1 MSTDKQLNILSLEG
15 SVQDF
20 GLICNQLTKAGYNF
34 NINRVETEGEFVS
47 ALHKTKYDIILAG
60 FKLPGFDAFKALE
73 RSNEICP
80 DVPFICVS
88 GVIGEETTI
97 ELIKSGAVDYV
108 LKDRLRRLPFALKR
122 ALDDAR
128 DKQAHRQAEK
138 ALMESEQNYRTL
150 ADSGQT
156 LIWASGTD
164 THCNY
169 FNSVWLNYRGQ
180 TLEQEI
186 ENGFSNGVHPDDL
199 TQRMDIYLEAFHKR
213 EKFSTEYR
221 LLRNDG
227 EYRWIQDNGSPR
239 YSSTG
244 DFLGFIGQ
252 CQDINERKQAEL
264 TLQAKNE
271 ELQKVNAEK
280 DMFFAILAHD
290 LRSPF
295 NTLLGFTQI
304 MVEDL
309 SELKHEE
316 MQKMARAMRTS
327 ATGLYSLLENL
338 LVWSGS
344 QRGTTSFVP
353 VQFSLK
359 DIFQENLK
367 LVQESAHAKSIDI
380 TINIADDLI
389 AFADLNM
396 IGSTIRNLVS
406 NAVKFTPKNGE
417 ISIIARPIPGNL
429 IEISIKDSGMGMS
442 QEMCSKLFQLN
453 ENIGRIGTEGEPTS
467 GLGLIL
473 CKDFIEKNGGKIWA
487 ESEESEGSIFY
498 FTLPSSMEV
507 NLKTTL
513 PYQFSDTT
521 NNNTFP
527 EKIKIL
533 IADDDEASEMLI
545 SIALKIFSTEIIKA
559 RTGIEAVE
567 KCHENPDIDLI
578 LMDFKMPLMNGY
590 EATRLIRQFNTS
602 VIIIA
607 QTAFETAG
615 DYQMALE
622 AGCNEYILKPF
633 NRDSLKKMI
642 RKYFRI

>member
-1 MSTDKQLNILSLEG
+1 MNTGKLLNVLSIEN
-15 SVQDF
+15 SIEDF
-20 GLICNQLTKAGYNF
+20 ELICDQLTTAGYTT
-34 NINRVETEGEFVS
+34 NITRVEEESDFVS
-47 ALHKTKYDIILAG
+47 ALHSAKYDIILSG
-60 FKLPGFDAFKALE
+60 FKIPGFDVFRALKL
-73 RSNEICP
+73 SNEIYP

-88 GVIGEETTI
+88 GFIGEESTM

-108 LKDRLRRLPFALKR
+108 SKDRLRRLPVAVKR
-122 ALDDAR
+122 ALKDAI
-128 DKQAHRQAEK
+128 DKEAHHKAEK

-164 THCNY
+164 TYCNY
-169 FNSVWLNYRGQ
+169 FNSVWLDFRGQ
-180 TLEQEI
+180 NLEQEM
-186 ENGFSNGVHPDDL
+186 ENSFVDSIHPDDL
-199 TQRMDIYLEAFHKR
+199 NHRMDIYIEAFHKK
-213 EKFSTEYR
+213 EKYNIEYR

-227 EYRWIQDNGSPR
+227 EYRWIQENGSPR
-239 YSSTG
+239 YTSTG

-264 TLQAKNE
+264 FLLAKNE

-280 DMFFAILAHD
+280 DKYFAILAHD

-316 MQKMARAMRTS
+316 IVKMAKAMRTS

-344 QRGTTSFVP
+344 QSGTTRFVP
-353 VQFSLK
+353 VQFSLQ
-359 DIFQENLK
+359 DVLQENLK
-367 LVQESAHAKSIDI
+367 LLQETAHAKSIDI
-380 TINIADDLI
+380 SVNIPQDI
-389 AFADLNM
+389 MVFADVNM

-406 NAVKFTPKNGE
+406 NAVKFTHKSGK
-417 ISIIARPIPGNL
+417 ISITAKTIPGNL

-442 QEMCSKLFQLN
+442 EEMRSKLFRLN

-473 CKDFIEKNGGKIWA
+473 CKDFIEKNGGKIWV
-487 ESEESEGSIFY
+487 ESKENEGSIFY
-498 FTLPSSMEV
+498 FTLPSSLEV
-507 NLKTTL
+507 NSKTTL
-513 PYQFSDTT
+513 PSSLSIISDTIP
-521 NNNTFP
+521 P
-527 EKIKIL
+527 EKLKVL

-545 SIALKIFSTEIIKA
+545 SIALKIFCKEIIKA

-567 KCHENPDIDLI
+567 ACREHPDIDLI

-590 EATRLIRQFNTS
+590 EATQLIREFNTN

-607 QTAFETAG
+607 QTAYETAG
-615 DYQMALE
+615 DYHTALE
-622 AGCNEYILKPF
+622 VGSNEYILKPF

-642 RKYFRI
+642 RKYFNI

>member
-1 MSTDKQLNILSLEG
+1 MSIDKPLNVLSLEG

-34 NINRVETEGEFVS
+34 NIDRVDTEGEFVS

-60 FKLPGFDAFKALE
+60 FKLPGFDAFKALQC
-73 RSNEICP
+73 SNEICP
-80 DVPFICVS
+80 GVPFICVS

-128 DKQAHRQAEK
+128 EKEAHRQAEN
-138 ALMESEQNYRTL
+138 ALRESEQNYRTL

-156 LIWASGTD
+156 LIWTSGTD
-164 THCNY
+164 TYCNY
-169 FNSVWLNYRGQ
+169 YNSVWLNYRGQ

-186 ENGFSNGVHPDDL
+186 ENGFSNCVHPEDL
-199 TQRMDIYLEAFHKR
+199 NRRMEIYLDAFHKKS
-213 EKFSTEYR
+213 KFSMEYR

-252 CQDINERKQAEL
+252 CQDINELKQAEL
-264 TLQAKNE
+264 ILQANNE

-280 DMFFAILAHD
+280 DKFFAILAHD

-304 MVEDL
+304 MVEEL
-309 SELKHEE
+309 SELKHEDI
-316 MQKMARAMRTS
+316 QKMARAMRTS

-338 LVWSGS
+338 LVWSGL

-353 VQFSLK
+353 VQFSVK

-367 LVQESAHAKSIDI
+367 LVQESAHAKQIDI
-380 TINIADDLI
+380 STNIPDELM
-389 AFADLNM
+389 AFGDVNM

-417 ISIIARPIPGNL
+417 IRITARSVPGKQ
-429 IEISIKDSGMGMS
+429 IEISIKDSGVGMS
-442 QEMCSKLFQLN
+442 EEMCSKLFQLN

-473 CKDFIEKNGGKIWA
+473 CKDFIKKNGGEIWA
-487 ESEESEGSIFY
+487 ESVESEGSIFY
-498 FTLPSSMEV
+498 FSLPSYTEV
-507 NLKTTL
+507 DSKTSL
-513 PYQFSDTT
+513 IYPLSDTSY
-521 NNNTFP
+521 NILP
-527 EKIKIL
+527 EKLKIL
-533 IADDDEASEMLI
+533 IVDDDEASEMLI
-545 SIALKIFSTEIIKA
+545 SIALKVFSKEILKA

-567 KCHENPDIDLI
+567 ACRENPDIDLI

-590 EATRLIRQFNTS
+590 EATRYIRQFNTD

-633 NRDSLKKMI
+633 NLDSLKKMI

>member
-1 MSTDKQLNILSLEG
+1 MNAGKLLNILSIED
-15 SVQDF
+15 SVEDF
-20 GLICNQLTKAGYNF
+20 ELICDQLTMAGNAI
-34 NINRVETEGEFVS
+34 NITRVEEESKFIS
-47 ALHKTKYDIILAG
+47 ALQSTKYDIILSG
-60 FKLPGFDAFKALE
+60 FKVPGFNAFRALQL
-73 RSNEICP
+73 SNEICP

-88 GVIGEETTI
+88 GFIGEETTM
-97 ELIKSGAVDYV
+97 ELIRSGGVDYV
-108 LKDRLRRLPFALKR
+108 SKDRLRRLPFTIKR

-128 DKQAHRQAEK
+128 DKAAHRQAEK

-156 LIWASGTD
+156 LIWASGID
-164 THCNY
+164 TYCNY

-186 ENGFSNGVHPDDL
+186 ENNFVDTIHPDDMNH
-199 TQRMDIYLEAFHKR
+199 RMDIYLEAFHKK
-213 EKFSTEYR
+213 EKYSIEYR

-227 EYRWIQDNGSPR
+227 EYRWIQENGSPR
-239 YSSTG
+239 YTSTG

-252 CQDINERKQAEL
+252 CQDINQRKQAEL
-264 TLQAKNE
+264 ILQAKNE
-271 ELQKVNAEK
+271 ELQKVNVEK
-280 DMFFAILAHD
+280 DKFFAILAHD

-304 MVEDL
+304 MVEDF
-309 SELKHEE
+309 SELKQEDI
-316 MQKMARAMRTS
+316 QKMAKAMRTS

-359 DIFQENLK
+359 DIIQENLK
-367 LVQESAHAKSIDI
+367 LVQESAHAKRIEI
-380 TINIADDLI
+380 AINISDDLMV
-389 AFADLNM
+389 FADVNM

-406 NAVKFTPKNGE
+406 NAVKFTPKNRE
-417 ISIIARPIPGNL
+417 ICISAMSIPGNL

-442 QEMCSKLFQLN
+442 EEMCRKLFQLN

-473 CKDFIEKNGGKIWA
+473 CKDFIEKNGGQIWA
-487 ESEESEGSIFY
+487 ESEENEGSIFY
-498 FTLPSSMEV
+498 FTLPSCMEV
-507 NLKTTL
+507 NSKTTL
-513 PYQFSDTT
+513 PYPLY
-521 NNNTFP
+521 NTIENTSP
-527 EKIKIL
+527 EKLKIL
-533 IADDDEASEMLI
+533 IVDDDEASEMLI
-545 SIALKIFSTEIIKA
+545 SIALKIFSKEIIKA
-559 RTGIEAVE
+559 KTGIEAVE
-567 KCHENPDIDLI
+567 ACRENPDIDLI

-590 EATRLIRQFNTS
+590 EATRYIRQFNTN

-622 AGCNEYILKPF
+622 VGCNEYILKPF
-633 NRDSLKKMI
+633 NLDSLKKMI
-642 RKYFRI
+642 RKYFKI

>member
-1 MSTDKQLNILSLEG
+1 MSTDKLLNILSLEG
-15 SVQDF
+15 SVHDF
-20 GLICNQLTKAGYNF
+20 ELICNQLTKSGYNF
-34 NINRVETEGEFVS
+34 NIDRIETEDQYVS
-47 ALHKTKYDIILAG
+47 ALRKTKYDVILAG
-60 FKLPGFDAFKALE
+60 FKLPGFDAFEALR

-88 GVIGEETTI
+88 VGIGEETTI
-97 ELIKSGAVDYV
+97 ELLKSGAVDYV
-108 LKDRLRRLPFALKR
+108 IKDRLRRLPFALER
-122 ALDDAR
+122 ALKDAR
-128 DKQAHRQAEK
+128 VKEAHQQAEK
-138 ALMESEQNYRTL
+138 ALRESEQNYRTL

-156 LIWASGTD
+156 LIWTSGTD
-164 THCNY
+164 TYCNY
-169 FNSVWLNYRGQ
+169 YNKVWLNYRGQ
-180 TLEQEI
+180 SLEQEI
-186 ENGFSNGVHPDDL
+186 ENGFSNCVHPEDL
-199 TQRMDIYLEAFHKR
+199 NHRMDIYLDAFHKK
-213 EKFSTEYR
+213 EKFSMEYR
-221 LLRNDG
+221 LLRKDG

-239 YSSTG
+239 YSSSG

-252 CQDINERKQAEL
+252 CQDINELKQAEL
-264 TLQAKNE
+264 ILQAKNE

-280 DMFFAILAHD
+280 DKFFAILAHD

-309 SELKHEE
+309 PELKYEE
-316 MQKMARAMRTS
+316 IQKMAKAMRTS

-353 VQFSLK
+353 VQFLVK
-359 DIFQENLK
+359 DIFLENLK
-367 LVQESAHAKSIDI
+367 LVQESVHAKQIDI
-380 TINIADDLI
+380 STNIPDELM
-389 AFADLNM
+389 AFGDVNM

-417 ISIIARPIPGNL
+417 ISIAAKSIPGNL
-429 IEISIKDSGMGMS
+429 IEISIKDSGMGMN
-442 QEMCSKLFQLN
+442 EDMCSKLFQLN
-453 ENIGRIGTEGEPTS
+453 ENIGRNGTEGEPTS

-473 CKDFIEKNGGKIWA
+473 CKDFINKNGGTIWA
-487 ESEESEGSIFY
+487 KSEEGEGSIFY
-498 FTLPSSMEV
+498 FTLPAYMDVESKSSLSSQAG
-507 NLKTTL
+507 NPAKHT
-513 PYQFSDTT
+513 S
-521 NNNTFP
+521 P
-527 EKIKIL
+527 EKLKIL
-533 IADDDEASEMLI
+533 IVDDDEASEMLI
-545 SIALKIFSTEIIKA
+545 SIALKIFSKEILKA

-567 KCHENPDIDLI
+567 ACRENPDIDLI

-590 EATRLIRQFNTS
+590 EATQFIRQFNTD

-633 NRDSLKKMI
+633 NLDSLKKMI